1 MKLKKFL
8 TVLAVT
14 LAGILLYVVSPFFW
28 LCCYIGWTGSRPT
41 TLPVDFPEGTQ
52 IIEKIDTHQ
61 GFFREKGVT
70 AVAVQ
75 IPPESRQLF
84 AQQLRE
90 ADFSESS
97 PSYVACEALETLESA
112 APLLEAE
119 RVLWTFYDDTVI
131 FTGDPFS
138 DYFAAAYDEE
148 TGLCCYVEY
157 DE

>member
-1 MKLKKFL
+1 MNRKEILIMIS
-8 TVLAVT
+8 AA
-14 LAGILLYVVSPFFW
+14 LAGFLLFVVSP
-28 LCCYIGWTGSRPT
+28 LLLLNYIKWVETRPT
-41 TLPVDFPEGTQ
+41 TLPVDFPKGTQ

-70 AVAVQ
+70 VVVAEG
-75 IPPESRQLF
+75 PPESRQSF

-90 ADFSESS
+90 EEFIDFYPLDQVREI
-97 PSYVACEALETLESA
+97 LETVESA

-119 RVLWTFYDDTVI
+119 RVLWTFHDDTLV
-131 FTGDPFS
+131 FTGEPFS

>member
-1 MKLKKFL
+1 MNRKEILIMIS
-8 TVLAVT
+8 AA
-14 LAGILLYVVSPFFW
+14 LAGFLLFVVSP
-28 LCCYIGWTGSRPT
+28 LLLLNYIKWVETRPT

-61 GFFREKGVT
+61 GLFREKGVT
-70 AVAVQ
+70 AVVAQ
-75 IPPESRQLF
+75 IPPENRQPF

-97 PSYVACEALETLESA
+97 LSYVACEALETLESA

-119 RVLWTFYDDTVI
+119 RVLWTFHDDTLV
-131 FTGDPFS
+131 FTGEPFS

>member
-1 MKLKKFL
+1 MNRKEIFII
-8 TVLAVT
+8 LAAS
-14 LAGILLYVVSPFFW
+14 LAGFLLFVVSP
-28 LCCYIGWTGSRPT
+28 LLLLNYIRWVETRPT

-52 IIEKIDTHQ
+52 IVEKIDTHQ

-70 AVAVQ
+70 VVVAEV
-75 IPPESRQLF
+75 PPESRQSF
-84 AQQLRE
+84 AKQLRE
-90 ADFSESS
+90 EEFIDFYPLDQVRE
-97 PSYVACEALETLESA
+97 VLETVESA

-119 RVLWTFYDDTVI
+119 RVLWTFHDDTLV
-131 FTGDPFS
+131 FTGEPFS